1 MGLFSRRQF
10 CHGRWGRTV
19 PHGRLTIVKPKTKSA
34 VIITVLLLAFLALGT
49 LVKMPVAAMGP
60 GPTFNTLGYIRVPSN
75 PREGGGSTSSTSAA
89 GGKGKLVPVIDITGA
104 PLDQVDGH
112 LNMTTVNVLSGMN
125 FFEMVRIG
133 LHKEWNLVPLSAIY
147 PPGVS
152 QEQVQQEQA
161 AEMTQSEL
169 SLIHI

>member
-1 MGLFSRRQF
+1 MKS
-10 CHGRWGRTV
+10 
-19 PHGRLTIVKPKTKSA
+19 KTKSA
-34 VIITVLLLAFLALGT
+34 VIIAVLLVVFLALGT

-60 GPTFNTLGYIRVPSN
+60 GPTFNTLGDIRVPSN
-75 PREGGGSTSSTSAA
+75 PRKGDGSTNSTSATA
-89 GGKGKLVPVIDITGA
+89 GKGQLVPVIDITGV
-104 PLDQVDGH
+104 PLDPVDGH

-161 AEMTQSEL
+161 AEMTLHCTTCICRWPPMWGEW
-169 SLIHI
+169 

>member
-112 LNMTTVNVLSGMN
+112 LNICLLYTSPSP
-125 FFEMVRIG
+125 RD
-133 LHKEWNLVPLSAIY
+133 
-147 PPGVS
+147 
-152 QEQVQQEQA
+152 
-161 AEMTQSEL
+161 
-169 SLIHI
+169 